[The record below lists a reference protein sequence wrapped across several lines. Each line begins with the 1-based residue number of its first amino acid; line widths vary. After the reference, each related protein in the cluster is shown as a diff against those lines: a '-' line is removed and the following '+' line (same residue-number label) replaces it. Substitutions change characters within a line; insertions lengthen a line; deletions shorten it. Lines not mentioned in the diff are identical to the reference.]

1 MVTLIVLLII
11 IGLVVYGL
19 ERNHRRGGLSDRLA
33 GSSDVQ
39 DRDAERVLAELSR
52 RPSDLSDLTVR
63 RPRNFVVGS
72 LETTPLGRLQPP
84 SRPRTQNG

>member
-1 MVTLIVLLII
+1 MAAFIVLLII

-19 ERNHRRGGLSDRLA
+19 ERNHRRGGLAGRLA
-33 GSSDVQ
+33 GSSEVQ

-63 RPRNFVVGS
+63 GPRNIVVGS
-72 LETTPLGRLQPP
+72 METTPLRRLQPP

>member
-1 MVTLIVLLII
+1 MAAFIVLLII

-19 ERNHRRGGLSDRLA
+19 ERNHRRGGLADRLA

-63 RPRNFVVGS
+63 RPRFVVGS
-72 LETTPLGRLQPP
+72 LETTPLRRLQPP

>member
-1 MVTLIVLLII
+1 MAALIIFLII

-19 ERNHRRGGLSDRLA
+19 ERNHRRRGLSGRLA

-52 RPSDLSDLTVR
+52 R
-63 RPRNFVVGS
+63 
-72 LETTPLGRLQPP
+72 RLI
-84 SRPRTQNG
+84 

>member
-1 MVTLIVLLII
+1 MAALIVLLII

-19 ERNHRRGGLSDRLA
+19 ERNHRRSSPSGRLA

-52 RPSDLSDLTVR
+52 RTD
-63 RPRNFVVGS
+63 
-72 LETTPLGRLQPP
+72 
-84 SRPRTQNG
+84 

>member
-1 MVTLIVLLII
+1 MVALIFLLII

-19 ERNHRRGGLSDRLA
+19 ERNHRRGGLSGRLA

-52 RPSDLSDLTVR
+52 RTRDDLST
-63 RPRNFVVGS
+63 
-72 LETTPLGRLQPP
+72 
-84 SRPRTQNG
+84 

>member
-19 ERNHRRGGLSDRLA
+19 ERNHRRGGLAGRLA
-33 GSSDVQ
+33 GSSEVQ

-52 RPSDLSDLTVR
+52 RT
-63 RPRNFVVGS
+63 
-72 LETTPLGRLQPP
+72 RLM
-84 SRPRTQNG
+84 

>member
-19 ERNHRRGGLSDRLA
+19 ERNHRRGGLSGRLA

-52 RPSDLSDLTVR
+52 RT
-63 RPRNFVVGS
+63 
-72 LETTPLGRLQPP
+72 RLM
-84 SRPRTQNG
+84 

>member
-1 MVTLIVLLII
+1 MATLIVLLII

-19 ERNHRRGGLSDRLA
+19 ERNHRRGGLSGRLA

-52 RPSDLSDLTVR
+52 RT
-63 RPRNFVVGS
+63 
-72 LETTPLGRLQPP
+72 RLI
-84 SRPRTQNG
+84 

>member
-1 MVTLIVLLII
+1 MECQACHWWQNLHERKDYAMAALIIFLII

-19 ERNHRRGGLSDRLA
+19 ERNHRRRGLSGRLA

-52 RPSDLSDLTVR
+52 R
-63 RPRNFVVGS
+63 
-72 LETTPLGRLQPP
+72 RLI
-84 SRPRTQNG
+84 